1 VKLETKHAF
10 KRELF
15 EQFARVGKALSS
27 GARLELL
34 ELLSQ
39 TERTVEQLAGE
50 TGLSFANVSQHMQV
64 LRRARMVEVRR
75 AGLYAFYRLADENVF
90 RTWQAVRTLGEARF
104 LEIREVV
111 NTYLHDRENME
122 AVTAEELA
130 RRMEGG
136 SVLVLDVRPT
146 QEYVAGH
153 IPGAISIPVTEL
165 GERLKELPRST
176 EIVAYCRGPYCV
188 QSDKAV
194 ALLSR
199 NGFKVKRL
207 EIGLPDW
214 RANGLPVERMT
225 AATTP
230 QPTGF
235 RGRKNHRAHKK
246 TT

>member
-1 VKLETKHAF
+1 MNLETKRAF

-27 GARLELL
+27 GPRLELL

-50 TGLSFANVSQHMQV
+50 TGLSFANVSQHMQG
-64 LRRARMVEVRR
+64 LRRARM
-75 AGLYAFYRLADENVF
+75 
-90 RTWQAVRTLGEARF
+90 
-104 LEIREVV
+104 
-111 NTYLHDRENME
+111 
-122 AVTAEELA
+122 EE
-130 RRMEGG
+130 G

-153 IPGAISIPVTEL
+153 ISGAISIPVAEL
-165 GERLKELPRST
+165 GGRLKELPRST

-188 QSDKAV
+188 QSDSAV

-225 AATTP
+225 
-230 QPTGF
+230 
-235 RGRKNHRAHKK
+235 
-246 TT
+246 